1 MLAQYQKMKIFLR
14 TSNAESLF
22 ATVPETNFDSAKT
35 VPVVRVE
42 LSSELECRPLRR
54 RRRHR
59 RRREEDKSQSDI
71 FRCGFAL
78 RLTDPG
84 LDFEIRL

>member
-1 MLAQYQKMKIFLR
+1 MKIFLR
-14 TSNAESLF
+14 TSNAESLI
-22 ATVPETNFDSAKT
+22 ATTVPETNFDSAKT

-42 LSSELECRPLRR
+42 LSSELECRLRR
-54 RRRHR
+54 RRRR

-71 FRCGFAL
+71 FRGGFAL

-84 LDFEIRL
+84 LDFKIWF